1 MRLRRR
7 RCCALGLT
15 LIALLALAGSR
26 ALSLRPSLA
35 AVSSPGASPSPGATA
50 AAAAGQPIS
59 PEAISTLRGWIDSGN
74 LSVLKWPNF
83 SDCRS
88 SIQTFYGSTS
98 YTLAWMRDSH
108 PTSQAL
114 AVIGTLQAA
123 DDKGLSADDYDGGQ
137 WPSRIA
143 QFNKPSPAP
152 SDADIAQFD
161 LALTVCVMRYISDLH
176 VGKVNPK
183 NLKFGLDVE
192 HKRYDLP
199 QFLRERLIAAQPGE
213 IKIALDDLEPPF
225 DAYRRIEQMLDG
237 YEAVAKQDSGEPLP
251 IPAKSVKPGDT
262 YAGLTR
268 LANLLREIGDLPP
281 AAAINFDPPIY
292 QEPLVSAVKSFQ
304 TRHGLEVDGRLGKGT
319 VLQLNVPLSHRVEQ
333 LRLVLERWRWI
344 PHEFSSPPVLVNIPE
359 FTLRCWNDDN
369 RKVLEMPVVVGRSY
383 NHKTPVFSGDMKYV
397 VFRPYWNVPLSIQRS
412 EMVPKIRRDAA
423 YVAKNNLEVVTNGGT
438 VVTDGPVSSEV
449 LSGLAAGSLSIRQ
462 KPGPKN
468 SLGLVKFIFPN
479 DYNVYLHSTPAT
491 ELFSRSRRDFSHGCI
506 RVQDPVGLAVW
517 VLRDQ
522 PGWDRD
528 HVLLAMNGGD
538 PTQVN
543 LNQPTPVLILY
554 GTAAVKPD
562 GRAYF
567 FDDIYGYDSELERA
581 LAKGYPYPQ

>member
-1 MRLRRR
+1 MRLRLRRR
-7 RCCALGLT
+7 GALRLT
-15 LIALLALAGSR
+15 LSALIAVAGSQ
-26 ALSLRPSLA
+26 AVSLCPTFA
-35 AVSSPGASPSPGATA
+35 AVPSAQASASPQPPAATP
-50 AAAAGQPIS
+50 AGQPIS
-59 PEAISTLRGWIDSGN
+59 PEAISTLRGWIDAGS

-83 SDCRS
+83 SDCRTN
-88 SIQTFYGSTS
+88 IQNFYGSTN
-98 YTLAWMRDSH
+98 YTLTWMRDSH
-108 PTSQAL
+108 PTLQAL
-114 AVIGTLQAA
+114 AVIATLQAA

-137 WPSRIA
+137 WPGRIA
-143 QFNKPSPAP
+143 QMQRPTPAP
-152 SDADIAQFD
+152 SEADLAQFD

-192 HKRYDLP
+192 HKPYDLP
-199 QFLRERLIAAQPGE
+199 QFLRERLIAAQVAE

-225 DAYRRIEQMLDG
+225 DAYRRVEQMLDA
-237 YEAVAKQDSGEPLP
+237 YETLAKQDSGEQLP
-251 IPAKSVKPGDT
+251 APAKSIKPGET
-262 YAGLTR
+262 YPGLVR
-268 LANLLREIGDLPP
+268 LASLLRETGDLPAN
-281 AAAINFDPPIY
+281 AAVNLEPPLY
-292 QEPLVSAVKSFQ
+292 QEPLISAVQSFQ
-304 TRHGLEVDGRLGKGT
+304 TRHGLEADGRLGKGT
-319 VLQLNVPLSHRVEQ
+319 VAQLNVPLSHRVEQ

-359 FTLRCWNDDN
+359 FMLRCWNEKDQ
-369 RKVLEMPVVVGRSY
+369 KVLEMPVVVGRSY
-383 NHKTPVFSGDMKYV
+383 HHKTPVFSGDMKYV
-397 VFRPYWNVPLSIQRS
+397 VFRPYWNVPPSIQRS
-412 EMVPKIRRDAA
+412 EMVPKIRRDAG
-423 YVAKNNLEVVTNGGT
+423 YVAKNNLEVVTNGGI
-438 VVTDGPVSSEV
+438 VVTDGTVSADV
-449 LSGLAAGSLSIRQ
+449 LAGLAAGSLSIRQ

-517 VLRDQ
+517 VLRDKS
-522 PGWDRD
+522 GWDRD
-528 HVLLAMNGGD
+528 RILAAMNDGD

-543 LNQPTPVLILY
+543 LDKPTPVLILY

-567 FDDIYGYDSELERA
+567 FDDIYGYDSELEQT